1 MVLSEAIAPDILDAV
16 VRLAADRGVPI
27 AALSV
32 DEIAAALGMSRM
44 TLYRRIG
51 SRKALHAA
59 LRAGGH
65 DLGEVPGA
73 AERALAA
80 ASALIREGGVAALTL
95 EGVAA
100 RAGCALP
107 TIYARFGGRT
117 GLLMAVFER
126 HSPILRVKDALVD
139 VEPGDEA
146 AFRRV
151 VSSAYA
157 VIYDTFTS
165 EQAMLRALLVEALR
179 DPAGEVGQFV
189 STRYLPGVMTHIM
202 PWVARHI
209 ARGIIRPLPLVL
221 VGQQFA
227 APLVMHIATRS
238 LVAASGVFELPD
250 PGTVCDAMA
259 AMFCRAVAA
268 DPLRDPEPVPQEAP

>member
-1 MVLSEAIAPDILDAV
+1 MAVSDPIPAPILDAV
-16 VRLAADRGVPI
+16 TLVAAERGVPVS
-27 AALSV
+27 ALSV

-51 SRKALHAA
+51 SRKALHEA

-65 DLGEVPGA
+65 DPGEEPDA

-95 EGVAA
+95 EAVAA

-126 HSPILRVKDALVD
+126 HSPVLRVKEALADVDA
-139 VEPGDEA
+139 GDEA
-146 AFRRV
+146 ALHCV
-151 VSSAYA
+151 VSRAYA

-179 DPAGEVGQFV
+179 DPDGEVGQFV
-189 STRYLPGVMTHIM
+189 ATRYLPSVMTHIM

-209 ARGIIRPLPLVL
+209 ARGVIRPLPLVL

-227 APLVMHIATRS
+227 APLVMHIATRG
-238 LVAASGVFELPD
+238 LVVASGVFELPD

-268 DPLRDPEPVPQEAP
+268 DQAPVPQEAP